1 MTMTMT
7 REEKEAKRLAI
18 TRDLQKRQQK
28 IDHEWAYSVFKTWKE
43 GDPDNI
49 FKSASTEDNLKEL
62 FGGDENE
69 EREIARILESWMSE
83 SFASLIPSEA
93 EKQLETEWQKAEYEA
108 QKKADESLARCREI
122 DPYEPVLPPEED
134 TPEMDKSWYL
144 CNSGDIAYVIMANI
158 EELQK
163 DGNQEMLNSDF
174 YKHYV
179 KVVGEV
185 LDYYERYLMYEGISR
200 KRSVKNWLAYD
211 PHYCES
217 EGYARDEALYAGRH
231 TRLQTFRD
239 RYSLI
244 IAEEKKNGR
253 I

>member
-1 MTMTMT
+1 MTK
-7 REEKEAKRLAI
+7 EEKEAKRLAE
-18 TRDLQKRQQK
+18 TRKFQQRKQKQEY
-28 IDHEWAYSVFKTWKE
+28 EWAYSVFKTWKE

-93 EKQLETEWQKAEYEA
+93 EKQLEAEWQRAEDEA
-108 QKKADESLARCREI
+108 QKKADESLAKCREI

-134 TPEMDKSWYL
+134 TPEMDRSWHL
-144 CNSGDIAYVIMANI
+144 CNSSDIAYIAMTNI
-158 EELQK
+158 EKFQK
-163 DGNQEMLNSDF
+163 DQNQEMLNSDF
-174 YKHYV
+174 YRHYV
-179 KVVGEV
+179 KAVGEV
-185 LDYYERYLMYEGISR
+185 LNNYEKYLKFEGISR
-200 KRSVKNWLAYD
+200 RRSVERWLAHD
-211 PHYCES
+211 PHYCERK
-217 EGYARDEALYAGRH
+217 GYAEDEAFYAEH
-231 TRLQTFRD
+231 HETLNSWKE